1 VSPEQNALPITIVL
15 GLPHEAR
22 AARVVKL
29 DADHGDAGGA
39 YARMGSPQYPTR
51 SQLDELIKASAL
63 TAPEDLAIMND
74 RVSVTLPPNG
84 LATLEVPMAG
94 PRAGGGGGG

>member
-1 VSPEQNALPITIVL
+1 VI
-15 GLPHEAR
+15 R
-22 AARVVKL
+22 L

-84 LATLEVPMAG
+84 LATLEVPMAAHRAG
-94 PRAGGGGGG
+94 AGGGG